1 MRSCSDH
8 LRLFMPGKKQ
18 GSSKRPKSAKAKKTP
33 AKTALRKK
41 KPAAKTVLRKK
52 KLASSSKSAAKR
64 DYKAL
69 FHRKLTENHLFYEV
83 GRIIASETE
92 PFDLIKKIVAVI
104 NKEVP
109 FQDATVYTVKKDMTG
124 LEPFYYGGPLFKN
137 ATLDT
142 IFYDIGAPGNIAATG
157 EPIFSQD
164 AALYE
169 GFLQYP
175 EEQRKPGS
183 YLGIALKNESRVIG
197 VMGFSHSDRRAFQ
210 VEDLDTIRTL
220 SPLISAGFEKA
231 ELFRKTLELSRVDEL
246 TGLLNYRVLMEKLA
260 EEVRRKIRTGREF
273 AFVMIDIDDFKR
285 VNDRYGHLE
294 GSRLIAQMGPLL
306 RTACRTDSTDICF
319 RYGGEEFSILLTET
333 TMEEARAVAERLR
346 QSVDEYPFT
355 VKVNHP
361 QETVTVSLG
370 VSSMAGDKQKSI
382 TELINEADIALYH
395 AKAAGKNR
403 VICYSEGCGMP
414 AASSAERKG
423 LP

>member
-1 MRSCSDH
+1 
-8 LRLFMPGKKQ
+8 MPRKKQ
-18 GSSKRPKSAKAKKTP
+18 SSSKIRKP
-33 AKTALRKK
+33 AKTRKTAARIPPRKK
-41 KPAAKTVLRKK
+41 KPAVSVKA
-52 KLASSSKSAAKR
+52 AAKR

-92 PFDLIKKIVAVI
+92 PFDLVKKIVSVI

-109 FQDATVYTVKKDMTG
+109 FEDAAVYTVKKDMTG
-124 LEPFYYGGPLFKN
+124 LEPFYYGGPLFRN
-137 ATLDT
+137 AVLDT
-142 IFYDIGAPGNIAATG
+142 IYYDIGAPGTIAATG
-157 EPIFSQD
+157 EPIFLQD

-175 EEQRKPGS
+175 EERRKPGS
-183 YLGIALKNESRVIG
+183 YVAIALKNESRVIG
-197 VMGFSHSDRRAFQ
+197 VMGFSHSDPGAFR

-260 EEVRRKIRTGREF
+260 EELRRKIRTGREF

-346 QSVDEYPFT
+346 QSVDEYPFS
-355 VKVNHP
+355 VKVSHP
-361 QETVTVSLG
+361 QETITISLG

-403 VICYSEGCGMP
+403 VVCYSEGCGMP

>member
-1 MRSCSDH
+1 
-8 LRLFMPGKKQ
+8 MPRKKQ
-18 GSSKRPKSAKAKKTP
+18 SSSKIRKPVKTKKT
-33 AKTALRKK
+33 
-41 KPAAKTVLRKK
+41 AAKTSPRKK
-52 KLASSSKSAAKR
+52 NPAPVKAAAKR

-92 PFDLIKKIVAVI
+92 PFDLIKKIVSVI
-104 NKEVP
+104 NKEVL
-109 FQDATVYTVKKDMTG
+109 FEDAAVYTVKKDMTG
-124 LEPFYYGGPLFKN
+124 LDPFYYSGPLFRN

-142 IFYDIGAPGNIAATG
+142 IYYDIGAPGNIAATG
-157 EPIFSQD
+157 ESIFLQD
-164 AALYE
+164 TALFE

-175 EEQRKPGS
+175 EERLKPGS
-183 YLGIALKNESRVIG
+183 YLGIPLKNESRVIG
-197 VMGFSHSDRRAFQ
+197 VMGFSSSDPEAFR

-246 TGLLNYRVLMEKLA
+246 TGLMNYRVLMEKLA

-273 AFVMIDIDDFKR
+273 AFIMIDIDDFKR

-319 RYGGEEFSILLTET
+319 RYGGEEFSVLLTET
-333 TMEEARAVAERLR
+333 TMEEAQAVAERLR

-355 VKVNHP
+355 VKVSHP
-361 QETVTVSLG
+361 QETITISLG
-370 VSSMAGDKQKSI
+370 VSSMSTDKQKSI

-414 AASSAERKG
+414 AASSVERKG

>member
-1 MRSCSDH
+1 
-8 LRLFMPGKKQ
+8 MPRKKER
-18 GSSKRPKSAKAKKTP
+18 SSKIRKP
-33 AKTALRKK
+33 AKTKK
-41 KPAAKTVLRKK
+41 TAAKTSPRKK
-52 KLASSSKSAAKR
+52 STAVPVKAAAKR

-92 PFDLIKKIVAVI
+92 PFDLIKKIVSVI
-104 NKEVP
+104 KKEVP
-109 FQDATVYTVKKDMTG
+109 FEDAAVYTVKKDMTG
-124 LEPFYYGGPLFKN
+124 LEPFYYGGPLFRN

-142 IFYDIGAPGNIAATG
+142 IYYDIGAPGNIAATG
-157 EPIFSQD
+157 ESIFLQD
-164 AALYE
+164 TALFE

-175 EEQRKPGS
+175 EERLKPGS
-183 YLGIALKNESRVIG
+183 YLGIPLKNESRVIG
-197 VMGFSHSDRRAFQ
+197 VMGFSSIDAEVFR

-246 TGLLNYRVLMEKLA
+246 TGLMNYRVLMEKLA

-294 GSRLIAQMGPLL
+294 GSRLISQMGPLL
-306 RTACRTDSTDICF
+306 RAACRTDSTDICF
-319 RYGGEEFSILLTET
+319 RYGGEEFSVLLTET

-346 QSVDEYPFT
+346 QAVDEYPFT
-355 VKVNHP
+355 VKVSHP
-361 QETVTVSLG
+361 QETITISLG
-370 VSSMAGDKQKSI
+370 VSSMSTDKQKSI

>member
-1 MRSCSDH
+1 M
-8 LRLFMPGKKQ
+8 LRKKQ
-18 GSSKRPKSAKAKKTP
+18 SPSKKRKPVKVKKTAP
-33 AKTALRKK
+33 KAAPRKK
-41 KPAAKTVLRKK
+41 KPAVPVKTV
-52 KLASSSKSAAKR
+52 AKR

-92 PFDLIKKIVAVI
+92 PFDLIKKIVSVI

-109 FQDATVYTVKKDMTG
+109 FEDATVYTVKKDMTG

-142 IFYDIGAPGNIAATG
+142 IYYDIGAPGNIAATG
-157 EPIFSQD
+157 ESFFLPD

-175 EEQRKPGS
+175 EERPKPGS

-197 VMGFSHSDRRAFQ
+197 VMGFSSRAQEAFR

-273 AFVMIDIDDFKR
+273 AFVMVDIDDFKR

-355 VKVNHP
+355 VKVSHP
-361 QETVTVSLG
+361 QETITISLG
-370 VSSMAGDKQKSI
+370 VSSMTGDKQKSI

-403 VICYSEGCGMP
+403 VICYSEGYGMP

>member
-1 MRSCSDH
+1 
-8 LRLFMPGKKQ
+8 MPGKKK
-18 GSSKRPKSAKAKKTP
+18 SSSNIRKPAKTKKKTP
-33 AKTALRKK
+33 KTAPRKK
-41 KPAAKTVLRKK
+41 KPAASVK
-52 KLASSSKSAAKR
+52 AAAKR

-109 FQDATVYTVKKDMTG
+109 FEDATVYTVKKDMTG

-142 IFYDIGAPGNIAATG
+142 IYYDIGAPGNIAATG
-157 EPIFSQD
+157 EAIFMQD

-183 YLGIALKNESRVIG
+183 YVGIALKNESRVIG
-197 VMGFSHSDRRAFQ
+197 VMGFSHSDPGAFR

-260 EEVRRKIRTGREF
+260 EEVRRKIRTSREF

-361 QETVTVSLG
+361 QETITISLG

>member
-1 MRSCSDH
+1 
-8 LRLFMPGKKQ
+8 MP
-18 GSSKRPKSAKAKKTP
+18 KKTQRSSTIRKP
-33 AKTALRKK
+33 SKTKKTAANTGPRKK
-41 KPAAKTVLRKK
+41 KPAGSVKT
-52 KLASSSKSAAKR
+52 AAKR

-92 PFDLIKKIVAVI
+92 PYELIKKIISVI

-109 FQDATVYTVKKDMTG
+109 FEDATVYTVKKDMTG
-124 LEPFYYGGPLFKN
+124 LDPFYYVGPLFRK
-137 ATLDT
+137 ATLET
-142 IFYDIGAPGNIAATG
+142 IYYDIGAPGNIAATG
-157 EPIFSQD
+157 ESLFLHD

-175 EEQRKPGS
+175 EERRKPGS

-197 VMGFSHSDRRAFQ
+197 VMGFSNSDPDAFR

-285 VNDRYGHLE
+285 VNDRHGHLE

-355 VKVNHP
+355 VKVSHP
-361 QETVTVSLG
+361 EETITISLG
-370 VSSMAGDKQKSI
+370 ISSMVGDTQKSI

-414 AASSAERKG
+414 VASSAERKG

>member
-1 MRSCSDH
+1 
-8 LRLFMPGKKQ
+8 MPRKKQ
-18 GSSKRPKSAKAKKTP
+18 SSSTMRKP
-33 AKTALRKK
+33 AKTKK
-41 KPAAKTVLRKK
+41 TAARTAPLKK
-52 KLASSSKSAAKR
+52 RPPLSTKKAAKR

-92 PFDLIKKIVAVI
+92 PFDLIKKIVSVI

-109 FQDATVYTVKKDMTG
+109 FEDATVYTVKKDMTG

-142 IFYDIGAPGNIAATG
+142 IYYDIGAPGNIAATG
-157 EPIFSQD
+157 ESLFLQD

-175 EEQRKPGS
+175 EERPKPGS

-197 VMGFSHSDRRAFQ
+197 VMGFSSSNPEAFR

-273 AFVMIDIDDFKR
+273 AFVMVDIDDFKR

-355 VKVNHP
+355 VKVSHP
-361 QETVTVSLG
+361 LETITISLG
-370 VSSMAGDKQKSI
+370 VSSMTGDKQKSI

-403 VICYSEGCGMP
+403 VICFSEGCGMP

>member
-1 MRSCSDH
+1 M
-8 LRLFMPGKKQ
+8 LRKKPR
-18 GSSKRPKSAKAKKTP
+18 SSKIRKP
-33 AKTALRKK
+33 AKTKKAAVKTVPRKK
-41 KPAAKTVLRKK
+41 KPAVPVKAVAR
-52 KLASSSKSAAKR
+52 R

-92 PFDLIKKIVAVI
+92 PFELIKKIVSVI

-109 FQDATVYTVKKDMTG
+109 FEDATVYTVKKDMTG
-124 LEPFYYGGPLFKN
+124 LEPFYYDGPLFNK

-142 IFYDIGAPGNIAATG
+142 IYYDIGAPGNIAATG
-157 EPIFSQD
+157 DSLFLND

-175 EEQRKPGS
+175 EERRKPGS
-183 YLGIALKNESRVIG
+183 YVGIALKNESRVIG
-197 VMGFSHSDRRAFQ
+197 VMGFSSIKPEAFR

-260 EEVRRKIRTGREF
+260 EEVRRKVRTGREF

-294 GSRLIAQMGPLL
+294 GSRLISQMGPLL

-333 TMEEARAVAERLR
+333 TMEEAQAVAERLR

-355 VKVNHP
+355 VKVSHP
-361 QETVTVSLG
+361 LETITISLG
-370 VSSMAGDKQKSI
+370 VSSMVGDNQKSI

-403 VICYSEGCGMP
+403 VICYSEGCAMP
-414 AASSAERKG
+414 YPSNAERKG

>member
-1 MRSCSDH
+1 
-8 LRLFMPGKKQ
+8 
-18 GSSKRPKSAKAKKTP
+18 
-33 AKTALRKK
+33 
-41 KPAAKTVLRKK
+41 
-52 KLASSSKSAAKR
+52 
-64 DYKAL
+64 
-69 FHRKLTENHLFYEV
+69 
-83 GRIIASETE
+83 
-92 PFDLIKKIVAVI
+92 
-104 NKEVP
+104 
-109 FQDATVYTVKKDMTG
+109 
-124 LEPFYYGGPLFKN
+124 
-137 ATLDT
+137 
-142 IFYDIGAPGNIAATG
+142 
-157 EPIFSQD
+157 
-164 AALYE
+164 
-169 GFLQYP
+169 
-175 EEQRKPGS
+175 
-183 YLGIALKNESRVIG
+183 
-197 VMGFSHSDRRAFQ
+197 MGFSSSNSEAFR

-273 AFVMIDIDDFKR
+273 AFVMVDIDDFKR

-355 VKVNHP
+355 VKVSHP
-361 QETVTVSLG
+361 LETITISLG
-370 VSSMAGDKQKSI
+370 VSSMTGDKQKSI